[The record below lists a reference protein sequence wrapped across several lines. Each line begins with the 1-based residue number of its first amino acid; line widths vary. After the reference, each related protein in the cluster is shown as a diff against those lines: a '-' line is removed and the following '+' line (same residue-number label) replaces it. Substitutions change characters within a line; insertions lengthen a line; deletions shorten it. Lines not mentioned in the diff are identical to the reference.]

1 MIANFSVVR
10 NEKRLKIPIKI
21 INFFS
26 FPSKVLRLSFG
37 ILKTK
42 EKEARK
48 KGKQEKNKI
57 KIKKGAKKSR
67 MKEKYNQIKVL
78 RWEKN
83 LRED

>member
-21 INFFS
+21 IKFFS

-48 KGKQEKNKI
+48 KASRKKI
-57 KIKKGAKKSR
+57 K
-67 MKEKYNQIKVL
+67 
-78 RWEKN
+78 
-83 LRED
+83 